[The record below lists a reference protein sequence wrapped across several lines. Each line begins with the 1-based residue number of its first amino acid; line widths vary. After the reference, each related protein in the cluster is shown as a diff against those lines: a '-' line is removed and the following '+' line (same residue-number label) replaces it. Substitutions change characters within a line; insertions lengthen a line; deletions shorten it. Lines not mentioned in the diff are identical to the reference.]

1 MEQHMVEFTTSLDER
16 LYRKTIYWNL
26 FCKRKWLFFIFAA
39 MYGYG
44 MITIGFTFRIT
55 TEYTGE
61 VVRSLAVSFLCMILP
76 IISLLIQERR
86 VRKTIKTRDISRDTE
101 KNIHMSSQYISI
113 FRVEKQ
119 EKKEYTWKDVAG
131 VYDVAPRVIICMN
144 DGQMF
149 LMNPN
154 QTTAKDREWVMKVA
168 KENQVIKRAMKSK
181 SLKLALII
189 ITAISMIIVGN
200 S

>member
-1 MEQHMVEFTTSLDER
+1 
-16 LYRKTIYWNL
+16 
-26 FCKRKWLFFIFAA
+26 
-39 MYGYG
+39 
-44 MITIGFTFRIT
+44 
-55 TEYTGE
+55 
-61 VVRSLAVSFLCMILP
+61 
-76 IISLLIQERR
+76 
-86 VRKTIKTRDISRDTE
+86 
-101 KNIHMSSQYISI
+101 
-113 FRVEKQ
+113 
-119 EKKEYTWKDVAG
+119 
-131 VYDVAPRVIICMN
+131 MN